1 MSENNSKKA
10 NHCFKA
16 IFFIF
21 IVSVADGSPS
31 CTRSEFH
38 MLGALE
44 LMAAFPVCFILFCS
58 EWRRFLK
65 TSGSAVRKGTIGETG
80 QNVVLQACSV
90 ITDVQDENRKRIT
103 SCTTRSHVNQP
114 GLSLFPLFIP
124 FIYSL
129 ATFMPYLLKP
139 SNHMQ
144 YVAKFQVPF
153 FFFWSPEF
161 YPAFIEL
168 QKTHRG
174 NVMTFINRK
183 HTVLSQPLPK
193 PSLLLMWQ
201 YCFLLFIIK

>member
-1 MSENNSKKA
+1 M
-10 NHCFKA
+10 
-16 IFFIF
+16 
-21 IVSVADGSPS
+21 
-31 CTRSEFH
+31 
-38 MLGALE
+38 
-44 LMAAFPVCFILFCS
+44 
-58 EWRRFLK
+58 
-65 TSGSAVRKGTIGETG
+65 RKGTIGETG

-153 FFFWSPEF
+153 WFFFEVQSF
-161 YPAFIEL
+161 TL
-168 QKTHRG
+168 H
-174 NVMTFINRK
+174 
-183 HTVLSQPLPK
+183 L
-193 PSLLLMWQ
+193 
-201 YCFLLFIIK
+201 